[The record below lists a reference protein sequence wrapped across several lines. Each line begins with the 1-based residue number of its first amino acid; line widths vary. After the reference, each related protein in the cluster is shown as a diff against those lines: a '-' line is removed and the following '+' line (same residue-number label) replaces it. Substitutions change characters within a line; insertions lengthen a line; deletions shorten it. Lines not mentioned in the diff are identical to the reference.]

1 MPKRTAKESGAK
13 TAKTDKNTNPKCFFD
28 ISANEEML
36 GRIVFE
42 LFSDSTPK
50 TAGFCLNIIIIII
63 ILFMK

>member
-50 TAGFCLNIIIIII
+50 TAGCCLIIIIII